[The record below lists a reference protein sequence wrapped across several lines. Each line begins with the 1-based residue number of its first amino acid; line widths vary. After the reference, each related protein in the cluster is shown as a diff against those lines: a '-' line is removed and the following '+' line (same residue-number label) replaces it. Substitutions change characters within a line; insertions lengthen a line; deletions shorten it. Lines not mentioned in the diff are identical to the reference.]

1 MTTQLWVTFHVVME
15 TNATLRV
22 RAALCKRRLSVR
34 HPLKIGCA
42 ISNLINIFDMN
53 KLEDRVSLRLSALH
67 YQPYSKQPYYSL
79 ALRLTSALYAPGQT
93 TSKTH

>member
-1 MTTQLWVTFHVVME
+1 MTTQLWATFHVVME

-42 ISNLINIFDMN
+42 ISNLINIFEMN
-53 KLEDRVSLRLSALH
+53 KLCRYQFCIVSLRVSN
-67 YQPYSKQPYYSL
+67 PI
-79 ALRLTSALYAPGQT
+79 TALYLG
-93 TSKTH
+93 